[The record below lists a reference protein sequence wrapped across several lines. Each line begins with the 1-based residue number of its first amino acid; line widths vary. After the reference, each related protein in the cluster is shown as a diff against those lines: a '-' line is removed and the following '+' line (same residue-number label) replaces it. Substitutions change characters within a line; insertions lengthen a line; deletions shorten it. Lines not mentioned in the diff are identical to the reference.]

1 MTRTLLR
8 VRILAAFAALI
19 FFALVAPA
27 FAQEAPAAG
36 GIDLESILGIVGVIA
51 SALVGLY
58 AVGAKLVD
66 RMAARPQV
74 DKWDEIKGKLDEF
87 SPWVEKVKRWAD
99 PDDPSIPPTPAN
111 PSGLEE

>member
-1 MTRTLLR
+1 MTLAR

-27 FAQEAPAAG
+27 FAQDAPAAG
-36 GIDLESILGIVGVIA
+36 GLDLEALLGIAAAIA

-74 DKWDEIKGKLDEF
+74 DKWDELKGKLDEF

-99 PDDPSIPPTPAN
+99 PDDRSIPPSPSN
-111 PSGLEE
+111 PQGVE

>member
-1 MTRTLLR
+1 MTTTLLR

-27 FAQEAPAAG
+27 FAQDAPAAG
-36 GIDLESILGIVGVIA
+36 GIDLESILGIAAAIA
-51 SALVGLY
+51 SALVGIY

-74 DKWDEIKGKLDEF
+74 DKWDEIKAKLDEVE
-87 SPWVEKVKRWAD
+87 PWVEKVKRWAD
-99 PDDPSIPPTPAN
+99 PADPAIPPSPSN
-111 PSGLEE
+111 PEGLE